1 MTSDRH
7 ESSRIGIWG
16 VQRSGK
22 SSYFYALHVA
32 LEQHQFE
39 VWPVGNVEKVGLY
52 NRGLTRF
59 KRRLYPAPTAGRF
72 LQSGADLARNADA
85 VPASAPMPPPVQDQ
99 EQTGDDMFAQEVHAR
114 SGPDVPEEIQQDGYD
129 TIDGDR
135 DNRRDAVHGEIEEDN
150 ILKLRITFP
159 KTPEEIKD
167 LSSVKHLP
175 SIRERP
181 SQWVNRTFEVWLPDH
196 GGETWTRQEYSQ
208 LMQSMI
214 KFYSGPEF
222 KGFMFFF
229 DPTFEGEVNQGQQT
243 VLGVDIPYS
252 ESFSNFIT
260 GLWQS
265 RAEGSRLKGHCA
277 VILTKTDGPRFR
289 EYAVSAP
296 RLSHYYPQL
305 LAQQVMGR
313 GGFNQLRNAFGSDGS
328 QPDRYLKCFCTSS
341 GGAAEIGANFSLI
354 PDPDQDDRLVPGML
368 EPPSPEGVEESF
380 LWLVSNVSQ
389 AHQQKV
395 GKPLRPWKPRLPW
408 SK

>member
-1 MTSDRH
+1 
-7 ESSRIGIWG
+7 
-16 VQRSGK
+16 
-22 SSYFYALHVA
+22 
-32 LEQHQFE
+32 
-39 VWPVGNVEKVGLY
+39 
-52 NRGLTRF
+52 
-59 KRRLYPAPTAGRF
+59 
-72 LQSGADLARNADA
+72 
-85 VPASAPMPPPVQDQ
+85 
-99 EQTGDDMFAQEVHAR
+99 
-114 SGPDVPEEIQQDGYD
+114 
-129 TIDGDR
+129 
-135 DNRRDAVHGEIEEDN
+135 
-150 ILKLRITFP
+150 
-159 KTPEEIKD
+159 
-167 LSSVKHLP
+167 
-175 SIRERP
+175 
-181 SQWVNRTFEVWLPDH
+181 
-196 GGETWTRQEYSQ
+196 
-208 LMQSMI
+208 MI

-229 DPTFEGEVNQGQQT
+229 DPTFEGEVDQGQQT

-313 GGFNQLRNAFGSDGS
+313 GGFNQLRNAFGSDSS

-341 GGAAEIGANFSLI
+341 GGTAETGANFSLI

-395 GKPLRPWKPRLPW
+395 GKPRLPW